1 MPARK
6 KAAKKTS
13 NRKPAKA
20 AAPANLPDSTDI
32 PEGMKQMG
40 GGYAPTWKPEEI
52 GESIHGNVTSG
63 VREVEFK
70 QGRKVVQRRVMELT
84 TLETEQRFAV
94 WESAALG
101 SLFDEI
107 AEAGEEAI
115 GIEVYLRFDGL
126 GKKKAGQN
134 PPKLFTVAIAE

>member
-13 NRKPAKA
+13 TRKPATA
-20 AAPANLPDSTDI
+20 SANLPQSNDI

-40 GGYAPTWKPEEI
+40 GGYAPSWKPEEV
-52 GESIHGNVTSG
+52 GESVHAAVTDK
-63 VREVEFK
+63 VREVEMK
-70 QGRKVVQRRVMELT
+70 IGRKQVTRRVVEVT
-84 TLETEQRFAV
+84 TLDGDNRWAI

-101 SLFDEI
+101 DLFDDL
-107 AEAGEEAI
+107 AEMEDPI
-115 GIEVYLRFDGL
+115 GTEVYLRFDGL

-134 PPKLFTVAIAE
+134 PPKLFTVAMAA